1 MTAAEYLAWESEQD
15 EKHEFHAGEVFAM
28 AGGSPRHNFLSLR
41 MGARLDAA
49 LHGRGCHVLSS
60 DQRIA
65 ARRGERYV
73 YADCVVACGAVRM
86 EPGTSDVLASPCIIV
101 EVISKRTELYDRGEK
116 WASYQ
121 RLPSLTDYLLV
132 AQRTVRVEHFQREAA
147 GWRYSE
153 HEKAGTVILANG
165 VALEVDAIYDGAFE
179 LPSD

>member
-1 MTAAEYLAWESEQD
+1 L
-15 EKHEFHAGEVFAM
+15 
-28 AGGSPRHNFLSLR
+28 
-41 MGARLDAA
+41 
-49 LHGRGCHVLSS
+49 
-60 DQRIA
+60 
-65 ARRGERYV
+65 
-73 YADCVVACGAVRM
+73 
-86 EPGTSDVLASPCIIV
+86 EPGTSDVLASPSIIV

-132 AQRTVRVEHFQREAA
+132 AQRTVRVEHFQREAD

-153 HEKAGTVILANG
+153 HEKGGTVTLANS